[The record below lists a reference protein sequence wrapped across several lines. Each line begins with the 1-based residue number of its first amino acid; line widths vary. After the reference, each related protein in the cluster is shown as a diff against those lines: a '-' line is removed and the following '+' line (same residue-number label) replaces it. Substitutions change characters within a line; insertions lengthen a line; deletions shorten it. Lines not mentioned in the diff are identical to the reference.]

1 MLIQRETV
9 SEHGLEQFGH
19 FGRIARD
26 RETAGF
32 HDRQLGVSRV
42 SAPNS
47 FGLVNTR
54 GKDKGEI
61 TPNEEEVYHIEGMPA
76 EWDASR
82 FEVIEEEET
91 YDAFGVNT
99 KNSFNTPPKSK

>member
-1 MLIQRETV
+1 MLKVLFRVKCTDA
-9 SEHGLEQFGH
+9 SDSYDYLELGK
-19 FGRIARD
+19 
-26 RETAGF
+26 EY
-32 HDRQLGVSRV
+32 GVSRV

-47 FGLVNTR
+47 IGLVNTR

-61 TPNEEEVYHIEGMPA
+61 TPNEEEVYYIEGMPA

-82 FEVIEEEET
+82 FEVIEEET

-99 KNSFNTPPKSK
+99 KNSFNTPPKESK